1 MSVSVE
7 IFLGV
12 QAISGFCLLVALSRL
27 LARGSPAYGRLG
39 LSALGAAGVIWL
51 LQCFAAPSSAALGAV
66 MLNLLLPFVA
76 LGNLPRIRRIRAAGA
91 YLLLNLLLEGSLRV
105 LYSAG
110 LPALPAVLLAS
121 AGTLLLPGLGQR
133 MRPLPVTRVEVRW
146 RGRSVCLSALVDSGN
161 LLRDGV
167 TGLPVV
173 VCSQQ
178 ALSPLLPRML
188 PGMLPEGFRYLSVRT
203 AAGSTLMP
211 CFHPEGLRLLGNS
224 GWMPVDAVVGLTVD
238 GYSGFQ
244 ALVPACLTR
253 ESAFSTPAPIPA
265 GMSRREGL

>member
-1 MSVSVE
+1 MT
-7 IFLGV
+7 
-12 QAISGFCLLVALSRL
+12 LLL
-27 LARGSPAYGRLG
+27 LCFGNPS
-39 LSALGAAGVIWL
+39 AAG
-51 LQCFAAPSSAALGAV
+51 LGAV
-66 MLNLLLPFVA
+66 MMNLLVPFAA
-76 LGNLPRIRRIRAAGA
+76 LGNLPRMRRVRAAGA
-91 YLLLNLLLEGSLRV
+91 YLLLNLLLEGCLRV

-121 AGTLLLPGLGQR
+121 AVTLLLPGLGRR

-161 LLRDGV
+161 LLRDGI

-178 ALSPLLPRML
+178 ALSPLLPRMY

-203 AAGSTLMP
+203 AAG
-211 CFHPEGLRLLGNS
+211 GADALLPPGRCAACWGNG
-224 GWMPVDAVVGLTVD
+224 GWIPVEAVVGLTVD

-244 ALVPACLTR
+244 ALVPAALTR
-253 ESAFSTPAPIPA
+253 ERAFPVPAPAPA

>member
-7 IFLGV
+7 LFVGV
-12 QAISGFCLLVALSRL
+12 QGFSGFCLLAALSRL
-27 LARGSPAYGRLG
+27 TARARPPYGRLAFC
-39 LSALGAAGVIWL
+39 ALGTAGITWL
-51 LQCFAAPSSAALGAV
+51 LLCFAPPASAGPSAVMMNLLVPFAALGR
-66 MLNLLLPFVA
+66 LPC
-76 LGNLPRIRRIRAAGA
+76 IRRVRASGT
-91 YLLLNLLLEGSLRV
+91 YLLLNLLLEGCLRT
-105 LYSAG
+105 LYSLG
-110 LPALPAVLLAS
+110 LPALPAMLLAS
-121 AGTLLLPGLGQR
+121 VGALLLPGMGQR
-133 MRPLPVTRVEVRW
+133 MRPLPATRVEVRW

-178 ALSPLLPRML
+178 ALSPLLPRMC

-203 AAGSTLMP
+203 AAGGALMP
-211 CFHPEGLRLLGNS
+211 CFHPESVRLLGNG
-224 GWMPVDAVVGLTVD
+224 GWTAVEAVVGLTVD
-238 GYSGFQ
+238 GYSDFQ

-253 ESAFSTPAPIPA
+253 ETAFSAPASMPA